1 MILTLENGIIQK
13 YVMRMEVGKMAASG
27 SAGAAKQTSGS
38 TTKST
43 SRSKNTS
50 SKSNTTARKSPAKK
64 KTSGH
69 TGARSKKQQQ
79 IRRDEMKD
87 NIIVLAMI
95 ACTIILLLSNF
106 NLAGSI
112 GEKIKWL
119 MFGLIGIIEYIFPVI
134 MLGIVF
140 FLISNRE
147 YIEVARIKSAAL
159 IVLMLMFS
167 SGWQRITDNPVI
179 KSASI
184 GEFFKYSA
192 RNKGGG
198 GFFGGLVCKL
208 LSALGLW
215 GSLVVIIVV
224 SIICIIIITES
235 SFINGMNT
243 VRRKGTRMVHAARQ
257 DYDIYRQHSAGRV
270 RKEKQE
276 LSEEEYLAMRREKT
290 EERLRKR
297 DRINEEKKLAR
308 MDKKHTGVTKD
319 TQLKKKEIVID
330 PVDIHEITIDEEAL
344 NDSYSK
350 DIYDLYENN
359 IDSEYNDSE
368 MFSNDTVA
376 DGRASN
382 DTAYDYAASDYMISD
397 GEHTDMYNSSDKTA
411 GMHKDKAMQAD
422 EAYNKAA
429 ADKDTYSVSPQQDIY
444 ELEELPDKSD
454 DDELINR
461 VSEKLGEM
469 AEKTQQEAE
478 YDTQLYEQDSNIS
491 ENINISDIYDTDSDG
506 NRYDSN
512 TGEIIHEHEAEEI
525 PSASDD
531 LVSDDGGI
539 KRSDSRCFNNG
550 NEGDKGNNDDNAK
563 LSKPYVFPPLHLL
576 NKNINA
582 DGTDTMEQKRATA
595 NRLQQTLK
603 TFGVDVKITDISCGP
618 SVTRYELQPKMG
630 VKVSKI
636 VSLADDIK
644 LNLAAA
650 DIRIEAPIPG
660 KAAVGIEV
668 PNKNPESVMLRDIL
682 DTEVFRN
689 HKSNI
694 AFGVGKDI
702 AGKTIVADIQ
712 KMPHMLIAG
721 ATGSGKSVCINTII
735 MSILFKAKPED
746 VKMIMVDPK
755 VVELSVYNGIPHLM
769 LPVVTDCKKAA
780 GALNWAVAEMDRRYK
795 QFESVVAKNIE
806 GYNKKVET
814 MQTPEGQ
821 EPLKKMPQLVII
833 IDELADLMMVAP
845 GDVETAICRLAQLA
859 RAAGIHLVIATQRPS
874 VNVITG
880 LIKANVPS
888 RVAFAVS
895 SGVDSRTI
903 IDMNGAE
910 KLLGKGDMLFYPAG
924 YPKPVRVQGAF
935 VSDEEVV
942 RVVDFLKEQVQNE
955 EVYNNSISEEIDKA
969 LPDGDKADSPSR
981 ENERDPYFA
990 EAGRFFIKNDKGSIG
1005 MLQRYYKIG
1014 YNRAARLVD
1023 QLTFAGVVGPEMGTK
1038 PRKVLMTAE
1047 EFEEYLKNNN

>member
-350 DIYDLYENN
+350 DIYDLYKNN
-359 IDSEYNDSE
+359 IDSKYNDSE

-376 DGRASN
+376 DGMASN
-382 DTAYDYAASDYMISD
+382 DTASDYAASDYMISD
-397 GEHTDMYNSSDKTA
+397 GEHTDMYN
-411 GMHKDKAMQAD
+411 
-422 EAYNKAA
+422 
-429 ADKDTYSVSPQQDIY
+429 

-512 TGEIIHEHEAEEI
+512 TGEIIHEAEEI

-531 LVSDDGGI
+531 QVSADGGI

-550 NEGDKGNNDDNAK
+550 NEGNNDDNAK

-682 DTEVFRN
+682 DTDVFRN

>member
-359 IDSEYNDSE
+359 TDSEHDDSE

-376 DGRASN
+376 DGMASN
-382 DTAYDYAASDYMISD
+382 DTASDYAASDYMISD
-397 GEHTDMYNSSDKTA
+397 GEHTDMYN
-411 GMHKDKAMQAD
+411 
-422 EAYNKAA
+422 
-429 ADKDTYSVSPQQDIY
+429 

-461 VSEKLGEM
+461 VSERLGEM

-512 TGEIIHEHEAEEI
+512 TGEIIHEAEEI

-539 KRSDSRCFNNG
+539 KRSDSRCFNK
-550 NEGDKGNNDDNAK
+550 GDKGNNDDNAK

-682 DTEVFRN
+682 DTDVFRN

>member
-1 MILTLENGIIQK
+1 
-13 YVMRMEVGKMAASG
+13 
-27 SAGAAKQTSGS
+27 
-38 TTKST
+38 
-43 SRSKNTS
+43 
-50 SKSNTTARKSPAKK
+50 
-64 KTSGH
+64 
-69 TGARSKKQQQ
+69 
-79 IRRDEMKD
+79 
-87 NIIVLAMI
+87 
-95 ACTIILLLSNF
+95 
-106 NLAGSI
+106 
-112 GEKIKWL
+112 
-119 MFGLIGIIEYIFPVI
+119 
-134 MLGIVF
+134 
-140 FLISNRE
+140 
-147 YIEVARIKSAAL
+147 
-159 IVLMLMFS
+159 
-167 SGWQRITDNPVI
+167 
-179 KSASI
+179 
-184 GEFFKYSA
+184 
-192 RNKGGG
+192 
-198 GFFGGLVCKL
+198 
-208 LSALGLW
+208 
-215 GSLVVIIVV
+215 
-224 SIICIIIITES
+224 
-235 SFINGMNT
+235 
-243 VRRKGTRMVHAARQ
+243 MVHAARQ

-350 DIYDLYENN
+350 DIYDLYENHTN
-359 IDSEYNDSE
+359 NKYNDSE
-368 MFSNDTVA
+368 IFSNDTVA
-376 DGRASN
+376 DGMASN
-382 DTAYDYAASDYMISD
+382 DTASDYAASDYMISD
-397 GEHTDMYNSSDKTA
+397 GEHTDMYNSSDKTV
-411 GMHKDKAMQAD
+411 GMYKDKAMQAD

-429 ADKDTYSVSPQQDIY
+429 ADKDTYPVSPHAQDIY

-469 AEKTQQEAE
+469 AEKTQQEVE

-512 TGEIIHEHEAEEI
+512 TGEIIHEAEEI
-525 PSASDD
+525 PSAA
-531 LVSDDGGI
+531 
-539 KRSDSRCFNNG
+539 
-550 NEGDKGNNDDNAK
+550 DDNAK

-682 DTEVFRN
+682 DTDVFRN

>member
-64 KTSGH
+64 KTSGR

-350 DIYDLYENN
+350 DIYDLYKNN
-359 IDSEYNDSE
+359 TDSEHDDSE

-376 DGRASN
+376 DGMASN
-382 DTAYDYAASDYMISD
+382 DTASDYAASDYMISD
-397 GEHTDMYNSSDKTA
+397 GEHTDMYN
-411 GMHKDKAMQAD
+411 
-422 EAYNKAA
+422 
-429 ADKDTYSVSPQQDIY
+429 

-491 ENINISDIYDTDSDG
+491 DIYDTDSDG

-512 TGEIIHEHEAEEI
+512 TGEIIHEAEEI
-525 PSASDD
+525 PSAA
-531 LVSDDGGI
+531 
-539 KRSDSRCFNNG
+539 
-550 NEGDKGNNDDNAK
+550 DDNAK
-563 LSKPYVFPPLHLL
+563 ISKPYVFPPLHLL

-682 DTEVFRN
+682 DTDVFRN

>member
-64 KTSGH
+64 KTSGR

-359 IDSEYNDSE
+359 TDSKHNNSE

-376 DGRASN
+376 DGMASN
-382 DTAYDYAASDYMISD
+382 DTASDYAASDYMISD
-397 GEHTDMYNSSDKTA
+397 GEHTDMYN
-411 GMHKDKAMQAD
+411 
-422 EAYNKAA
+422 
-429 ADKDTYSVSPQQDIY
+429 

-512 TGEIIHEHEAEEI
+512 TGEIIHEREAEEI
-525 PSASDD
+525 PSAADD
-531 LVSDDGGI
+531 LVSADGGI
-539 KRSDSRCFNNG
+539 KMSDSRCFNN
-550 NEGDKGNNDDNAK
+550 GDKGNNDDNAK

-682 DTEVFRN
+682 DTDVFRN

-1038 PRKVLMTAE
+1038 PRKVLMTAD

>member
-64 KTSGH
+64 KTSGR

-350 DIYDLYENN
+350 DIYDLYENHTN
-359 IDSEYNDSE
+359 NKYNDSE
-368 MFSNDTVA
+368 IFSNDTVA
-376 DGRASN
+376 DDMASN
-382 DTAYDYAASDYMISD
+382 DTASDYAAPDYMISD
-397 GEHTDMYNSSDKTA
+397 EEHTDMYNSSDKTA

-429 ADKDTYSVSPQQDIY
+429 ADKDTYPVSPHAQDIY
-444 ELEELPDKSD
+444 ELEELPDKND
-454 DDELINR
+454 DDELINK

-491 ENINISDIYDTDSDG
+491 ENINISDIYDTDS
-506 NRYDSN
+506 
-512 TGEIIHEHEAEEI
+512 E
-525 PSASDD
+525 
-531 LVSDDGGI
+531 
-539 KRSDSRCFNNG
+539 
-550 NEGDKGNNDDNAK
+550 
-563 LSKPYVFPPLHLL
+563 
-576 NKNINA
+576 
-582 DGTDTMEQKRATA
+582 
-595 NRLQQTLK
+595 
-603 TFGVDVKITDISCGP
+603 
-618 SVTRYELQPKMG
+618 
-630 VKVSKI
+630 
-636 VSLADDIK
+636 
-644 LNLAAA
+644 
-650 DIRIEAPIPG
+650 
-660 KAAVGIEV
+660 
-668 PNKNPESVMLRDIL
+668 
-682 DTEVFRN
+682 
-689 HKSNI
+689 
-694 AFGVGKDI
+694 
-702 AGKTIVADIQ
+702 
-712 KMPHMLIAG
+712 
-721 ATGSGKSVCINTII
+721 
-735 MSILFKAKPED
+735 
-746 VKMIMVDPK
+746 
-755 VVELSVYNGIPHLM
+755 
-769 LPVVTDCKKAA
+769 
-780 GALNWAVAEMDRRYK
+780 
-795 QFESVVAKNIE
+795 
-806 GYNKKVET
+806 
-814 MQTPEGQ
+814 
-821 EPLKKMPQLVII
+821 
-833 IDELADLMMVAP
+833 
-845 GDVETAICRLAQLA
+845 
-859 RAAGIHLVIATQRPS
+859 
-874 VNVITG
+874 
-880 LIKANVPS
+880 
-888 RVAFAVS
+888 
-895 SGVDSRTI
+895 
-903 IDMNGAE
+903 
-910 KLLGKGDMLFYPAG
+910 
-924 YPKPVRVQGAF
+924 
-935 VSDEEVV
+935 
-942 RVVDFLKEQVQNE
+942 
-955 EVYNNSISEEIDKA
+955 
-969 LPDGDKADSPSR
+969 
-981 ENERDPYFA
+981 
-990 EAGRFFIKNDKGSIG
+990 
-1005 MLQRYYKIG
+1005 
-1014 YNRAARLVD
+1014 
-1023 QLTFAGVVGPEMGTK
+1023 
-1038 PRKVLMTAE
+1038 
-1047 EFEEYLKNNN
+1047 

>member
-64 KTSGH
+64 KTSGR

-368 MFSNDTVA
+368 MFSNGTVA
-376 DGRASN
+376 DGMASN
-382 DTAYDYAASDYMISD
+382 DTASDYAASDYMISD
-397 GEHTDMYNSSDKTA
+397 GEHTDMYN
-411 GMHKDKAMQAD
+411 
-422 EAYNKAA
+422 
-429 ADKDTYSVSPQQDIY
+429 
-444 ELEELPDKSD
+444 ELEELPDKSY

-525 PSASDD
+525 PSAADD

-550 NEGDKGNNDDNAK
+550 DKSNNDDNAK

-682 DTEVFRN
+682 DTDVFRN

-833 IDELADLMMVAP
+833 IDEPADLMMVAP

>member
-64 KTSGH
+64 KTSGR

-368 MFSNDTVA
+368 MFSNGTVA
-376 DGRASN
+376 DGMASN
-382 DTAYDYAASDYMISD
+382 DTASDYAASDYMISD
-397 GEHTDMYNSSDKTA
+397 GEHTDMYN
-411 GMHKDKAMQAD
+411 
-422 EAYNKAA
+422 
-429 ADKDTYSVSPQQDIY
+429 
-444 ELEELPDKSD
+444 ELEELPDKSY

-512 TGEIIHEHEAEEI
+512 TGEIIHEAEEI

-531 LVSDDGGI
+531 QVSADGGI

-550 NEGDKGNNDDNAK
+550 NEGNNDDNAK

-682 DTEVFRN
+682 DTDVFRN

>member
-27 SAGAAKQTSGS
+27 SAAKQTSGS

-43 SRSKNTS
+43 SKSKNTS

-64 KTSGH
+64 KTSGR

-359 IDSEYNDSE
+359 TDSKYNDSE
-368 MFSNDTVA
+368 MFSNGTVA
-376 DGRASN
+376 DGMASN
-382 DTAYDYAASDYMISD
+382 DTASDYAASDYMISD
-397 GEHTDMYNSSDKTA
+397 GEHTDMYN
-411 GMHKDKAMQAD
+411 
-422 EAYNKAA
+422 
-429 ADKDTYSVSPQQDIY
+429 

-461 VSEKLGEM
+461 VSERLGEM

-512 TGEIIHEHEAEEI
+512 TGEIIHEAEEI

-539 KRSDSRCFNNG
+539 KRSDSRCFNK
-550 NEGDKGNNDDNAK
+550 GDKGNNDDNAK

-682 DTEVFRN
+682 DTDVFRN

>member
-27 SAGAAKQTSGS
+27 SAGAAKKTSGS

-64 KTSGH
+64 KTSGR

-359 IDSEYNDSE
+359 TDSKYNDSE

-376 DGRASN
+376 DGMASN
-382 DTAYDYAASDYMISD
+382 DTASDYAASDYMISD
-397 GEHTDMYNSSDKTA
+397 GEHTDMYN
-411 GMHKDKAMQAD
+411 
-422 EAYNKAA
+422 
-429 ADKDTYSVSPQQDIY
+429 

-491 ENINISDIYDTDSDG
+491 ENINVSDIYDTDSDG

-512 TGEIIHEHEAEEI
+512 TGEIIHEAEEI

-539 KRSDSRCFNNG
+539 KRSDSKCFNK
-550 NEGDKGNNDDNAK
+550 GDKGNNDDNAK

-682 DTEVFRN
+682 DTDVFRN

>member
-64 KTSGH
+64 KTSGR

-359 IDSEYNDSE
+359 TDGKNNNSE

-376 DGRASN
+376 DGMASN
-382 DTAYDYAASDYMISD
+382 DTASDYAASDYMISD
-397 GEHTDMYNSSDKTA
+397 GEHTDMYN
-411 GMHKDKAMQAD
+411 
-422 EAYNKAA
+422 
-429 ADKDTYSVSPQQDIY
+429 

-512 TGEIIHEHEAEEI
+512 TGEIIHEAEEI
-525 PSASDD
+525 PSSADD
-531 LVSDDGGI
+531 LVSADGGI

-563 LSKPYVFPPLHLL
+563 SSKPYVFPPLHLL

-682 DTEVFRN
+682 DTDVFRN

-969 LPDGDKADSPSR
+969 LPDGDKAESPSR